1 MEDNY
6 EQWLQEE
13 KTPIS
18 GWDFSYLGDR
28 VISDSPS
35 WDYQS
40 IAKEYLLKA
49 KTVLEMATGG
59 GERFSELAPF
69 PNNTIAIEGYS
80 PNYLLAKNK
89 LEPLGVKVLE
99 MKGSGILGFEDNSF
113 DLVLNRHGGFNYS
126 EIARVLK
133 PNGYFVTQQ
142 VSADNWSD
150 LRQEF
155 NAHTKWP
162 DRLPNLVA
170 KELEK
175 AGMVIERL
183 ESWKGNF
190 IFKDV
195 GALVFMLK
203 AVPWTVDGFS
213 VSEYRD
219 VLEKLKRDIEN
230 KGELTFTDSKYLII
244 AKKKV

>member
-18 GWDFSYLGDR
+18 GWDFSCLGDR
-28 VISDSPS
+28 VIYESTP
-35 WDYQS
+35 WDYSS
-40 IAKEYLLKA
+40 IAKEYLLKVT
-49 KTVLEMATGG
+49 TVLEMATGG
-59 GERFSELAPF
+59 GELFSKLAPF

-99 MKGSGILGFEDNSF
+99 MKGSGILDFEDNSF
-113 DLVLNRHGGFNYS
+113 DLILNSKGGFNYS

-142 VSADNWSD
+142 ISADNWSD

-155 NAHTKWP
+155 NAPIKWP

-175 AGMVIERL
+175 SGMVIERMD
-183 ESWKGNF
+183 SWKGKV

-203 AVPWTVDGFS
+203 AVPWTVADFS
-213 VSEYRD
+213 VVKHRQ
-219 VLEKLKRDIEN
+219 VLEKLKKDIDKN
-230 KGELTFTDSKYLII
+230 GRLTFSESKYLII

>member
-28 VISDSPS
+28 VIYESTP
-35 WDYQS
+35 WDYS
-40 IAKEYLLKA
+40 SVAKEYLLKA
-49 KTVLEMATGG
+49 TTVLEMATGG

-69 PNNTIAIEGYS
+69 PNNTIAIEGYP

-113 DLVLNRHGGFNYS
+113 DLILNRNGGFNYS

-142 VSADNWSD
+142 ISADNWSD

-155 NAHTKWP
+155 NAPTKWP

-175 AGMVIERL
+175 LGMVIERM
-183 ESWKGNF
+183 EPWKGKV
-190 IFKDV
+190 IFRDV

-203 AVPWTVDGFS
+203 AVPWTVDDFS
-213 VSEYRD
+213 VVKHRQ
-219 VLEKLKRDIEN
+219 VLEKLKKDIDKN
-230 KGELTFTDSKYLII
+230 GRLTFAESKYLII